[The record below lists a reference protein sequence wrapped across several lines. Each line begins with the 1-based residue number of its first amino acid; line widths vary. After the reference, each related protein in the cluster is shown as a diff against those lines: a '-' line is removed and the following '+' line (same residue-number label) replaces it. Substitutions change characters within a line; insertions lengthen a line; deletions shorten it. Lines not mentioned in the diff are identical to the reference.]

1 MEDTCTFHE
10 FMKSLRPWL
19 SRDYIREA
27 AMDGQGNIR
36 LRFSDGITDT
46 YRITDCS
53 GNQVREITDLLKK
66 KNIPVAPGL

>member
-1 MEDTCTFHE
+1 MEDTCTFTD
-10 FMKSLRPWL
+10 FMQSLKPWL

-36 LRFSDGITDT
+36 LKFTDGITDT

-53 GNQVREITDLLKK
+53 GSQIQIIADLLQG
-66 KNIPVAPGL
+66 KNIPVTSDL